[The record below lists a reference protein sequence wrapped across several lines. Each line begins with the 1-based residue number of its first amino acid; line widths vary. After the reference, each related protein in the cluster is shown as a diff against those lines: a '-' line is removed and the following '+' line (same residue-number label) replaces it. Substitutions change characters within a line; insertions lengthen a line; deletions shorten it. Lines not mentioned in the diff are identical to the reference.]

1 MLFYILKNMDKNN
14 KFSEQKSLNAAVI
27 GLGVGEQHIYG
38 YQKHKK
44 CIVKKIC
51 DFDNKKLI
59 EVHSRNPHCLATKNP
74 DDILEDPEI
83 DVVSIASFDNFHHDQ
98 VIKAL
103 DNNKHVFVEKPL
115 CLNRKE
121 YESIAFKLSEKRHLR
136 LSSNLILRKTE
147 RFIKLRNKIKS
158 GELGKPYLFESNYNY
173 GRIHKI
179 YKGWRGEIPFYSV
192 MHGGGI
198 HLIDLLLWL
207 SNKKIH
213 SVKAIG
219 TNIATKHSNFKF
231 HDCIAAQLEFDGGAI
246 GQVVSNYPSV
256 VPHGHKLAIY
266 CDNGTFYHGPLGSS
280 YFYSRDP
287 KQTPEMNNENYPGVR
302 KGDMIFSFVE
312 CIINN
317 TKPEVSEND
326 VFNAMNVSLAIEES
340 LHKKETVKISYL
352 NFER

>member
-1 MLFYILKNMDKNN
+1 MDKGS
-14 KFSEQKSLNAAVI
+14 KYPKEKLLNAAVI

-44 CIVKKIC
+44 CVVKKIC
-51 DFDNKKLI
+51 DFNEKKLKD
-59 EVHSRNPHCLATKNP
+59 VQSRHTSCLATKDPNE
-74 DDILEDPEI
+74 ILEDPEI
-83 DVVSIASFDNFHHDQ
+83 DVISIASFDNFHHDQ
-98 VIKAL
+98 IIKAL

-115 CLNRKE
+115 CLHREE
-121 YESIAFKLSEKRHLR
+121 YDSIASKLNQKTNLR
-136 LSSNLILRKTE
+136 LSSNLILRKAE
-147 RFIKLRNKIKS
+147 RFINLRNKIKS
-158 GELGKPYLFESNYNY
+158 GDLGEPYLFESNYNY

-207 SNKKIH
+207 SGKKIH

-219 TNIATKHSNFKF
+219 TKIATKNSIFKF
-231 HDCIAAQLEFDGGAI
+231 HDCISAQLEFDGGAI
-246 GQVVSNYPSV
+246 GHVISNYPCV
-256 VPHGHKLAIY
+256 VPHGHKLTIY
-266 CDNGTFYHGPLGSS
+266 CGKGTFYHGPLGSS

-287 KQTPEMNNENYPGVR
+287 NEPPQMNSDNYPGVR
-302 KGDMIFSFVE
+302 KGDMISSFIE
-312 CIINN
+312 CIINGG
-317 TKPEVSEND
+317 KPEVSEND

-340 LHKKETVKISYL
+340 LNKNETIKISYL